1 MKTSALRCA
10 TLCALL
16 LTPLVASAQTPTII
30 GTLTNF
36 DVENETEGEK
46 EGFQIELEGIHGSD
60 ITRVFGRSGTTC
72 FIRFC
77 GGTIIDVPATATTPG
92 GVIIRWAATFDP
104 ATRKFV
110 TDPTAPGN
118 GTGTPSVFGTNP
130 SLVTGEM
137 CWSVGLGSAY
147 ATSGCEHFGIS
158 TLRNPT
164 KTTYRWLV
172 GDPVTGTIAPA
183 VIAPGVPA
191 PPVAIAH
198 PVAVVVPPAV
208 PGDPAEVQAVIRGA
222 DPEVIPG
229 AQFPRRYGPAQWV
242 KVYKSELGR
251 NADLDELVG
260 GHPNNI
266 VPNAANAIPETE
278 WKLLQLDTLN
288 TDTGSSRLVSH
299 GSPGGGS
306 RAIVRRYE
314 FYKYTGPVVA
324 PGGTTNKGGS
334 RLSNDGLEDSRCPR
348 DPETLECIEPGP
360 GELGS
365 YIGAQMAANNLA
377 GAAVLIDQAIT
388 GFTLPATLT
397 FGDPAFTVSA
407 TGGASGN
414 PVTFAASGACEIPV
428 PGNIVTI
435 TGTGLCEVIASQ
447 AGNAAYAA
455 APPVTL
461 AVTVEKRTATV
472 SFDAASL
479 HQTYDG
485 TVKTVTTTTSPVG
498 LQVDVTFADTPLL
511 AGAYPVTATIN
522 ELNYTAGQAT
532 ATLTIDK
539 ATQAI
544 VFDALADRTFGDAA
558 FTVSASGGGSGNPVT
573 FSALGACSV
582 LNALVTLTRGGT
594 CTITASQ
601 AGGANYEAAADVPQ
615 SFSVAKATQAI
626 VFGALANRT
635 FGDAPFAV
643 SATGGAS
650 GADVTF
656 SAAGN
661 CSAAGSLVT
670 ITGAGTCTVTA
681 SQAGTDSYEAAP
693 DVPQAFA
700 IGKASQAILFG
711 ALANRTFGDAPFAVS
726 ATGGG
731 SGNAVTFAAVG
742 NCTVL
747 GNLVTLTAAGSCT
760 ITASQAGSANYD
772 AAADVARS
780 FTIAAPP
787 PPVNQNPI
795 VNPGAQTNRE
805 GDEVELEIRVIGG
818 RSSGNRGSDDGRAR
832 GAFAALNLPD
842 GLAIDK
848 DGVIR
853 GHVKKNTAGKYDVTV
868 MFTQDGQTY
877 AQKFAWTIL
886 PGAKEK
892 KDK

>member
-1 MKTSALRCA
+1 MKTSVFRSTA
-10 TLCALL
+10 LCAFLMA
-16 LTPLVASAQTPTII
+16 PLAAYAQTPTII

-92 GVIIRWAATFDP
+92 GVIVRWTATFDP
-104 ATRKFV
+104 ATKKFV
-110 TDPTAPGN
+110 TDSAAPGN
-118 GTGTPSVFGTNP
+118 GTGTPSTFGTHP

-137 CWSVGLGSAY
+137 CWSIGLGNAY

-158 TLRNPT
+158 TSRNPT

-172 GDPVTGTIAPA
+172 GDPATGTIAPA
-183 VIAPGVPA
+183 VIAPGVQA

-198 PVAVVVPPAV
+198 PVAVVVPPAA
-208 PGDPAEVQAVIRGA
+208 PGAAPEVQVVIRGA

-229 AQFPRRYGPAQWV
+229 AQFPRRYGTAQWV
-242 KVYKSELGR
+242 KVYKTEIGR

-266 VPNAANAIPETE
+266 VPNAANAVAETE
-278 WKLLQLDTLN
+278 WKLLQFDTQN
-288 TDTGSSRLVSH
+288 PDNGSSQLRSH

-306 RAIVRRYE
+306 RAVVRRYE
-314 FYKYTGPVVA
+314 FHKYTGPVVA
-324 PGGTTNKGGS
+324 PGGTSNKGGS
-334 RLSNDGLEDSRCPR
+334 RLSTDGLEDSRCPR
-348 DPETLECIEPGP
+348 DPDTLECIEPGP
-360 GELGS
+360 GELGA
-365 YIGAQMAANNLA
+365 YAGAQMAADNLA

-397 FGDPAFTVSA
+397 FGDPAFAVSA

-414 PVTFAASGACEIPV
+414 AVTFNASGACALLV
-428 PGNIVTI
+428 PGNFVTI

-447 AGNAAYAA
+447 AGNAGYAP

-461 AVTVEKRTATV
+461 TVNVEKQTATV
-472 SFDAASL
+472 SFDAATL
-479 HQTYDG
+479 HQIYDG
-485 TVKTVTTTTSPVG
+485 TLKTVTTTTSPVG
-498 LQVDVTFADTPLL
+498 LQVDVSFTGTPLG

-522 ELNYTAGQAT
+522 ELNYTAGEAT
-532 ATLTIDK
+532 GTLTINR
-539 ATQAI
+539 AAQAI
-544 VFDALADRTFGDAA
+544 VFDALANRTFGDAP

-582 LNALVTLTRGGT
+582 LNALVTITRGGT
-594 CTITASQ
+594 CTITAAQ
-601 AGGANYEAAADVPQ
+601 AGTDNYDAAADVPQ
-615 SFSVAKATQAI
+615 SFSVAKATQSI
-626 VFGALANRT
+626 VFGALPNRT

-643 SATGGAS
+643 SGTGGAS
-650 GADVTF
+650 G
-656 SAAGN
+656 N
-661 CSAAGSLVT
+661 
-670 ITGAGTCTVTA
+670 
-681 SQAGTDSYEAAP
+681 P
-693 DVPQAFA
+693 
-700 IGKASQAILFG
+700 
-711 ALANRTFGDAPFAVS
+711 
-726 ATGGG
+726 
-731 SGNAVTFAAVG
+731 VTFAALG

-760 ITASQAGSANYD
+760 ITASQAGSDSYD

-805 GDEVELEIRVIGG
+805 GDEVELEIQVLGG
-818 RSSGNRGSDDGRAR
+818 RSSGNRGKDGDGKEDGRER
-832 GAFAALNLPD
+832 GTFAALSLPA
-842 GLAIDK
+842 GLEIDK
-848 DGVIR
+848 NGVIR
-853 GHVKKNTAGKYDVTV
+853 GHVKKNTAGRYDVTV
-868 MFTQDGQTY
+868 MLTQDGQTY
-877 AQKFAWTIL
+877 AQQFAWTIL
-886 PGAKEK
+886 PGAKDK